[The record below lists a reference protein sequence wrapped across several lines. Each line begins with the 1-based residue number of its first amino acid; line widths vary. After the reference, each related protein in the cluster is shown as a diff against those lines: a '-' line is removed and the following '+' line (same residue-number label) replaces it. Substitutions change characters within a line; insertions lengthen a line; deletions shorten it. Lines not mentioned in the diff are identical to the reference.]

1 MKTRILTLIV
11 AGALATTAAAQ
22 TPQAAAPQQTPAP
35 PQAAPQQPL
44 PDPVTYKVDVTA
56 VTPRTAASSTTLRQE
71 MFSNLFV
78 ESPADI
84 LRGVSGLVIA
94 QHAGGGKSDQYLIRG
109 FDADHGTDIQLSVDG
124 VPVNMVSH
132 AHGQGY
138 ADLHFVIP
146 ETIDR
151 VDVHKGPYYAEF
163 GNLATAGAVQLKTRT
178 RFDRSFVRMQ
188 GGSFD
193 TGRFVF
199 GWSPSQ
205 TPAWVAGEAIFTNGP
220 FRNPQD
226 FSRLN
231 AAAKWR
237 GELAPGHSLTFNGAV
252 YRGRWNASGQVPA
265 RLVDSGS
272 LDRFDAIDPSEGGET
287 SRAHALALYAGS
299 VGGTQFTAQ
308 TYTLGYSLDLFSNF
322 TFFAR
327 DERAGDGIQQR
338 DRRNVTGGRV
348 QAVRAHSL
356 GGPRAVL
363 TAGTEWRRDGIDVGL
378 LYQQQR
384 QATDTVVDD
393 NVVER
398 NTGFYVQEE
407 VILGPRVRAI
417 LGLRHDRFDVGV
429 VARSP
434 GIEGT
439 YEASFTGPKASLIVT
454 PGGTSDLQLFANYG
468 RGFHSN
474 DARAAV
480 SAPTAPILPASSGYE
495 FGVRKAIGSRAE
507 ISGAWWL
514 LDLDSEFTWVG
525 DEGVTEASGATR
537 RRGVEIEARWRMR
550 NALWAEFDM
559 TASRGGYRQSDE
571 VIARAPRLTMNAA
584 LVLTDWNGWSGQAR
598 VRHIGDH
605 PAVEDRSV
613 VAEGHSVLDLH
624 ARRKLSADW
633 DALFS
638 IENVFDADYREA
650 QTFFPSRLAE
660 ETMPI
665 GDIHFTPGNPRAI
678 RVGFEFRF

>member
-1 MKTRILTLIV
+1 MLTRTLTTIV
-11 AGALATTAAAQ
+11 AAAFATSAAAQ
-22 TPQAAAPQQTPAP
+22 TPQAIAPQQAP
-35 PQAAPQQPL
+35 E
-44 PDPVTYKVDVTA
+44 PVTYRLDVTA

-71 MFSNLFV
+71 MFSNLFI

-163 GNLATAGAVQLKTRT
+163 GNLATAGAVQLKTRS

-205 TPAWVAGEAIFTNGP
+205 APAWVAGEAIFTNGP

-231 AAAKWR
+231 TAAKWR
-237 GELAPGHSLTFNGAV
+237 GELAPGHSLTVNGAA

-265 RLVDSGS
+265 RLVDGGT
-272 LDRFDAIDPSEGGET
+272 LDRFGAVDPSEGGET

-299 VGGTQFTAQ
+299 VGGTQITAQ

-348 QAVRAHSL
+348 QAVRPHSL

-384 QATDTVVDD
+384 RATNTVVDSH
-393 NVVER
+393 VVER
-398 NTGFYVQEE
+398 NAGFYVQEE
-407 VILGPRVRAI
+407 VILGSRVRTI
-417 LGLRHDRFDVGV
+417 LGLRHDRFDTTVT
-429 VARSP
+429 ARAP
-434 GIEGT
+434 GPEGA
-439 YEASFTGPKASLIVT
+439 YDAAFTGPKASVIVT
-454 PGGTSDLQLFANYG
+454 PTGAADLQLFASYG

-474 DARAAV
+474 DSRAAV
-480 SAPTAPILPASSGYE
+480 SAPTSPILPASSGYE
-495 FGVRKAIGSRAE
+495 FGVRKLIGTSVE
-507 ISGAWWL
+507 VSGAWWL

-525 DEGVTEASGATR
+525 DEGVTEAGGATR
-537 RRGVEIEARWRMR
+537 RRGVEVEARWRMR
-550 NALWAEFDM
+550 NALWAEFDV

-660 ETMPI
+660 ETMPV